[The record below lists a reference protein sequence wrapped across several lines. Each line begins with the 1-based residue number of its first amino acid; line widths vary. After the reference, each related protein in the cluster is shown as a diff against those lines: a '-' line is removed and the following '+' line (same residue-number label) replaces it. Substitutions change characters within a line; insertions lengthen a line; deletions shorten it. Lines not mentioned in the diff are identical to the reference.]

1 MADKLELNLAS
12 MVKRCPEDTHTH
24 TLTLTN
30 THTPAGGPLQQL
42 LQPDASVTPLINVCN
57 VFALYLLTLD
67 TALASSDGGRSLAKV
82 HPKAIQPW
90 RENPVVTQTLFTSSC
105 LLFAPQ
111 VGSS

>member
-12 MVKRCPEDTHTH
+12 VVKRCPEGTHSYTH
-24 TLTLTN
+24 

-67 TALASSDGGRSLAKV
+67 TCQCALASSDGGRSLAKV
-82 HPKAIQPW
+82 NPKAIQPW
-90 RENPVVTQTLFTSSC
+90 RENPAVTQTLFTSSC